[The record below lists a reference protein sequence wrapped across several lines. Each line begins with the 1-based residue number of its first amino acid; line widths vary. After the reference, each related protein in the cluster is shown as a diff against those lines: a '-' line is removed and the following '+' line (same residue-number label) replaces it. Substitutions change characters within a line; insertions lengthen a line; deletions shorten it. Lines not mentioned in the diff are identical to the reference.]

1 MLKAQLWDRDSVFRC
16 LFAPGLA
23 LSKDTLFDK
32 AESEPL

>member
-1 MLKAQLWDRDSVFRC
+1 MLKVQLRDRDSVFRWLC
-16 LFAPGLA
+16 APRFA